1 MMMPMTIFNDL
12 ENAIAP
18 YVGGNDAAGAILG
31 ITVIIISLF
40 GFLIAFG
47 RDVFRGNTGIV
58 VMLIFVSFV
67 SAPGVDWFPL
77 YVPFMIILTLA
88 FLYWIKWL

>member
-1 MMMPMTIFNDL
+1 MTIFNDL

-18 YVGGNDAAGAILG
+18 YVGGNDPAGAILG
-31 ITVIIISLF
+31 ITTIIVALF

-47 RDVFRGNTGIV
+47 KDVFRGNTGIII
-58 VMLIFVSFV
+58 MLIFVAFV

-77 YVPFMIILTLA
+77 YVPFMIIFSLA
-88 FLYWIKWL
+88 FMYWMKWL